1 MTQMVVDRL
10 RRIRRLACE
19 AIANLDDR
27 MADEAYSV
35 LAMIRGSAGSLADA
49 VARWRCDE
57 RCVVPCAVPVPL
69 AGYTRAMLKRRGY
82 ECIDRAV
89 ELPLPHAPISK
100 PFRPDVMT
108 WRKGDK
114 VVELPLDMTPATAA
128 EMLIA
133 IGLAEGMLPGDVSEE
148 IEAMAEEP

>member
-1 MTQMVVDRL
+1 MTQMLADRL
-10 RRIRRLACE
+10 RRIKRLATE
-19 AIANLDDR
+19 ALANLDDR

-35 LAMIRGSAGSLADA
+35 VAMIRGSAGSLANA

-82 ECIDRAV
+82 ECIDRP
-89 ELPLPHAPISK
+89 EPLAPLVPISQ
-100 PFRPDVMT
+100 PFRPDFTT

-114 VVELPLDMTPATAA
+114 VVEIPLDMTPVTAA
-128 EMLIA
+128 EMLVA

-148 IEAMAEEP
+148 IEDMAEEP

>member
-1 MTQMVVDRL
+1 MSQMLADRL
-10 RRIRRLACE
+10 RRIKRLATE
-19 AIANLDDR
+19 ALANLDDR

-35 LAMIRGSAGSLADA
+35 VAMIRGSAGSLADA
-49 VARWRCDE
+49 IARWRCDE
-57 RCVVPCAVPVPL
+57 RCVVPCAVPIPL

-82 ECIDRAV
+82 ECMDRTESPA
-89 ELPLPHAPISK
+89 PLVPISQ
-100 PFRPDVMT
+100 PYRPDVAT

-133 IGLAEGMLPGDVSEE
+133 IGLAEGMLPGDVSEA
-148 IEAMAEEP
+148 IEAEAEEP